1 MSLALARSLVKAK
14 PASAFSLA
22 KRIASSWKAWDSLQM
37 AANGVEL
44 VVKIVDIERLQ
55 ESASIAF
62 SLTPARHRVL
72 LKKAAGARLRRER
85 PLIHVRA

>member
-1 MSLALARSLVKAK
+1 MQRPCAPELVVGG
-14 PASAFSLA
+14 PAEGMGQL
-22 KRIASSWKAWDSLQM
+22 LQM